1 MKRAIRKVIQG
12 SRYLVS
18 LAVVGAFLA
27 AALTLVYGL
36 IMVGV
41 AIRDTVTAERFTVA
55 STKLLSVHII
65 DIIDLLLLGTVLY
78 IVAVGLYV
86 LFLDEDIELHGWL
99 AFRDMED
106 LKTRLV
112 GVIIVLLGVEF
123 LGAVVEWNG
132 RSDIL
137 QLGVAVGVA
146 VLALAGFIIATA
158 LLDRRGHKAEQ
169 DKQPPSPLP

>member
-1 MKRAIRKVIQG
+1 MKKAARKVVQG

-18 LAVVGAFLA
+18 LAVIGAFLA
-27 AALTLVYGL
+27 SALTLVYGL

-41 AIRDTVTAERFTVA
+41 AIKDIIAEDTFTVA
-55 STKLLSVHII
+55 STKLLSVNII

-99 AFRDMED
+99 AFRGMDD
-106 LKTRLV
+106 LKSRLV

-132 RSDIL
+132 RKDIL
-137 QLGVAVGVA
+137 QLGIAVGVVA
-146 VLALAGFIIATA
+146 VALAGFIAVTV
-158 LLDRRGHKAEQ
+158 LLERRAHSAQRAAPAARE
-169 DKQPPSPLP
+169 DS